1 MKPQRKEKSRQVR
14 LRTGVVL
21 KSCVSESKQKR
32 RKIERVRENT
42 RKRAVSEKKKTVF
55 FFFFLKLYLL
65 SIVISI

>member
-1 MKPQRKEKSRQVR
+1 MLWLRPWVR
-14 LRTGVVL
+14 LRIGAVL

-55 FFFFLKLYLL
+55 FFFFKVVSL